1 MAPKKQHKQQQQP
14 KQQQPH
20 QQPSQQQQQQQQ
32 YPVPKWTDYNTFPP
46 ATEERVDQVFAWFTT
61 RLLPLPND
69 QQLQYA
75 RAAAVHLARAL
86 QVHGMADAVAAVGGP
101 EISEAVARVIT
112 HHLPAWSALSDLVD
126 PAVPAMGTIEQWLS
140 SAATLAN
147 QAGFTWRPSAPREDP
162 PQQQQQQPQP
172 QKPAVIEV
180 LDTDSTE
187 DDFSPP
193 PRGSAPSKP
202 HASKSVAFDCDA
214 PSRSRTAKT
223 SSTSSAASTNIAA
236 GTKTPSRS
244 EPLWQLPRTS
254 RSNSRAQE
262 LEGDADKRSATMK
275 AEDDDPVFSTHNIP
289 LRDRLSFFS
298 ANEVLVLADLPQYL
312 LCKKEDG
319 FHDAKRAL
327 QQLARWC
334 IRYQEADEEIITE
347 FFRSE
352 LRVVKGALSIEHA
365 DELHLLLGIFADVD
379 GPRSLRLDALAR
391 IGEIALA
398 VDPHLYV
405 WRRRL
410 RLARLSTAPT
420 NKEEVARWKSG
431 SDKRNVVPREGYDVP
446 FRAEGF

>member
-20 QQPSQQQQQQQQ
+20 QQRSQQQQQQQQ

-126 PAVPAMGTIEQWLS
+126 PTVPGMGTIEQWLS

-162 PQQQQQQPQP
+162 AQQQQQQQ
-172 QKPAVIEV
+172 QQHHQSESHKPAVIEV
-180 LDTDSTE
+180 LDTDSTD

-193 PRGSAPSKP
+193 PRGSEPSKP

-214 PSRSRTAKT
+214 PSRSRTASSHT
-223 SSTSSAASTNIAA
+223 SSRSRSLWHNIPSASTPRASSVPHGLSIEAQA
-236 GTKTPSRS
+236 MLALSR
-244 EPLWQLPRTS
+244 
-254 RSNSRAQE
+254 
-262 LEGDADKRSATMK
+262 K
-275 AEDDDPVFSTHNIP
+275 AEDDEPIFSSHRPSVRDIFGP
-289 LRDRLSFFS
+289 DEAHVLRD
-298 ANEVLVLADLPQYL
+298 LPEFL
-312 LCKKEDG
+312 LHKKEESV
-319 FHDAKRAL
+319 AELKRAL
-327 QQLARWC
+327 QAVARFVIKFEVQTGAM
-334 IRYQEADEEIITE
+334 IREH
-347 FFRSE
+347 FSRE
-352 LRVVKGALSIEHA
+352 LRLLDAGLDPSNASALHRSILLFDDTSLPRTVRLA
-365 DELHLLLGIFADVD
+365 AITDIALH
-379 GPRSLRLDALAR
+379 SLRLDRHHHTAIQRLQ
-391 IGEIALA
+391 IAL
-398 VDPHLYV
+398 
-405 WRRRL
+405 
-410 RLARLSTAPT
+410 LAPPPQS
-420 NKEEVARWKSG
+420 KEEAAAWQKPA
-431 SDKRNVVPREGYDVP
+431 KRNIVAAADVALP
-446 FRAEGF
+446 FRVGGF